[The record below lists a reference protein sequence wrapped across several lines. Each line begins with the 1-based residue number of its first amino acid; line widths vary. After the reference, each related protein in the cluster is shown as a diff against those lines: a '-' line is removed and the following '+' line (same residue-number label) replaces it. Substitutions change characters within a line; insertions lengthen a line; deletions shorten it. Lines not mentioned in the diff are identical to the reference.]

1 MAKKS
6 KDGLRARPQT
16 RSRREK
22 YAVPRRTHTSKIP
35 YVYTIL
41 ITHYPHF
48 VQVLMKGFYIGD
60 DGVIITAPV
69 AQGAVAH
76 SRGGAV

>member
-1 MAKKS
+1 MQSQAEQLSKSRKKFLATTY
-6 KDGLRARPQT
+6 KHFPGAL
-16 RSRREK
+16 
-22 YAVPRRTHTSKIP
+22 
-35 YVYTIL
+35 YTIL

-76 SRGGAV
+76 SCGGAV